1 MLQIWWQ
8 NFSGASEVQRGFT
21 LIELLIV
28 IAIIGVL
35 AATVVVSLGS
45 QTDKAQISSVKSG
58 VSSLRT
64 VATITVVGGG
74 YGANGICDDI
84 YPQVSGEKS
93 NWTWGK
99 QGTDD
104 TQICKADSVAGSAG
118 EICCSST
125 NEKWVLWAK
134 LSGNGKGTGE
144 VYCADSGGFLGKFT
158 LANSST
164 DTKIN
169 TTVKKGQ
176 GVVGDGNSAATI
188 ESCE

>member
-1 MLQIWWQ
+1 MLQIWQQ
-8 NFSGASEVQRGFT
+8 NFSGTRHSEGFT

-45 QTDKAQISSVKSG
+45 QTEKAQISSVKSG

-64 VATITVVGGG
+64 IATVTVIGGG
-74 YGANGICDDI
+74 YGANGVCDEI
-84 YPQVSGEKS
+84 YPKVSGEKTK
-93 NWTWGK
+93 WTWGNE
-99 QGTDD
+99 GTDAN
-104 TQICKADSVAGSAG
+104 QICKADSVAGVAG
-118 EICCSST
+118 EICCSSK

-134 LSGNGKGTGE
+134 LSGNGAGTGE

-158 LANSST
+158 LANSGN
-164 DTKIN
+164 DTRNNK
-169 TTVKKGQ
+169 TVKKGE
-176 GVVGDGNSAATI
+176 GVVGNSNAATI